1 VATFVPIA
9 IALFAAC
16 LVLFGGF
23 IVISFAIRKEDSSGT
38 ITGRAPS
45 LRCRSARHM
54 AGWHRTHWV

>member
-1 VATFVPIA
+1 VATFVLIA
-9 IALFAAC
+9 IALLVAC
-16 LVLFGGF
+16 LILFGGF
-23 IVISFAIRKEDSSGT
+23 LVISLAIRKEDSSGT